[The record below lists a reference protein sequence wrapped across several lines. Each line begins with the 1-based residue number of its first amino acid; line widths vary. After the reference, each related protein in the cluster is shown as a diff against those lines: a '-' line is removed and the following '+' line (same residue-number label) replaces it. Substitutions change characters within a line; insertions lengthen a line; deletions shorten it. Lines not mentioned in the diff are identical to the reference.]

1 MIFSTRICFQLF
13 SRHFNYFQSSLF
25 WRSMK
30 KEKVNFLQVCFA
42 IAGRYS
48 EFKITFQLFCYGT
61 YVQDI
66 SMFKIIQSFNEKGET
81 TVLHQQSESLKNISE
96 FYSIITAIQISVR
109 KTTFY
114 DKSSFLKIIGD
125 AFSYFW
131 HI

>member
-1 MIFSTRICFQLF
+1 
-13 SRHFNYFQSSLF
+13 
-25 WRSMK
+25 MK

-48 EFKITFQLFCYGT
+48 EFKITSQLFCYGT

-96 FYSIITAIQISVR
+96 FIFREATDNLQP
-109 KTTFY
+109 
-114 DKSSFLKIIGD
+114 DKSSRSFFRYFNDKDMKIV
-125 AFSYFW
+125 F
-131 HI
+131 